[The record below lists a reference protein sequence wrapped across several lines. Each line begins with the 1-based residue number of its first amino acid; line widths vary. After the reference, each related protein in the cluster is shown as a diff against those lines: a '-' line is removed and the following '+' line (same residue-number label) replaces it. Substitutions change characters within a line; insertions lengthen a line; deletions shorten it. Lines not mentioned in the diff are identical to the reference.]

1 MRMQILCSIR
11 VLLIF
16 AEIGQLNVSLADMSR
31 IFSTQF
37 LQQERIL
44 IKIEGRI
51 MNGNAEMTLATA
63 NIRNL

>member
-16 AEIGQLNVSLADMSR
+16 AEIGQLNVSLAVTSR
-31 IFSTQF
+31 IFSTKF

-44 IKIEGRI
+44 NKIEGRI
-51 MNGNAEMTLATA
+51 MNGNAEMKAVA
-63 NIRNL
+63 SSG